1 MAFSPSTLNNAGG
14 LARPIGGLVSRRY
27 FRCIALSCLLAP
39 ALAVSQPAGQS
50 VLDEARQL
58 IAGNRAAEAYRLLAR
73 HEAGLA
79 GQPLYDYLYGV
90 AALDAGHAGDAIT
103 ALERVLVNDPAS
115 PSARLEL
122 GRAYYE
128 SGDRAAAGRQFRA
141 LLAAN
146 PPAPLRDT
154 ATAYL
159 RAMESAPARA
169 SGWSGG
175 FEFGSGYDSNANAST
190 DDETFLGVT
199 LDPDSVETSSPF
211 LQLGGWLDHSLPVGQ
226 GSQLATRA
234 RAGQRWNTDASF
246 VNQTA
251 LSLDTT
257 LRVGSGP
264 TVFSIGGG
272 GYYGW
277 LDGDA
282 HHWGANVDLS
292 LSHDFGEGWRVTG
305 LARAGTLRYDDDF
318 ASLSVME
325 VDQQLAALSLQ
336 RAGKTGYFGMTVFAG
351 TDDPRES
358 GSAYANDRLGV
369 QLQAGSQNASRLGAQ
384 FQFGYQEVDYDD
396 TPGFFSTD
404 RSDDVWYAAVAG
416 ELRDWPVAGM
426 QLVPR
431 IALYKNDSSIA
442 LYQYDR
448 IEFGLTLRRSFR

>member
-1 MAFSPSTLNNAGG
+1 
-14 LARPIGGLVSRRY
+14 VSRRL

-39 ALAVSQPAGQS
+39 ALAASQAAGQS

-58 IAGNRAAEAYRLLAR
+58 IAGNRTAEAYRLLAR

-128 SGDRAAAGRQFRA
+128 SGDRAAAERQFRA

-146 PPAPLRDT
+146 PPAPIRDT

-159 RAMESAPARA
+159 RAMEAAPARA

-190 DDETFLGVT
+190 DDETFLGVA

-246 VNQTA
+246 VNQTTV
-251 LSLDTT
+251 SLDTT

-272 GYYGW
+272 GYYGL

-282 HHWGANVDLS
+282 HHWGASVDVA
-292 LSHDFGEGWRVTG
+292 LSHDFGDGWRTTG
-305 LARAGTLRYDDDF
+305 MLRAGTLRYDDQF
-318 ASLSVME
+318 SSLSVME
-325 VDQQLAALSLQ
+325 VDQELAALSLQ
-336 RAGKTGYFGMTVFAG
+336 RAVEAGYFGMTVFAG

-369 QLQAGSQNASRLGAQ
+369 QLQAGSQNASGLGAQ
-384 FQFGYQEVDYDD
+384 FQFGYQEVDYDA
-396 TPGFFSTD
+396 TPGFFGTD

-431 IALYKNDSSIA
+431 IALYKNDSNIA

-448 IEFGLTLRRSFR
+448 IELGLTLRRSFR

>member
-1 MAFSPSTLNNAGG
+1 M
-14 LARPIGGLVSRRY
+14 SRRL

-58 IAGNRAAEAYRLLAR
+58 IAGNRAAEAYRLLAG

-103 ALERVLVNDPAS
+103 ALERVLVNDPAA

-146 PPAPLRDT
+146 PPAPIRDT

-159 RAMESAPARA
+159 RAMEAAPARA
-169 SGWSGG
+169 GGWSGG

-199 LDPDSVETSSPF
+199 LDPDNVETSSPF
-211 LQLGGWLDHSLPVGQ
+211 LQLGGWLDHALPVGQ
-226 GSQLATRA
+226 GSRLATRA

-246 VNQTA
+246 VNQTVA
-251 LSLDTT
+251 SLDTT
-257 LRVGSGP
+257 LRVGGGP

-272 GYYGW
+272 GYYGL

-282 HHWGANVDLS
+282 HHWGASVDVA
-292 LSHDFGEGWRVTG
+292 LSHDFGDGWRTTG
-305 LARAGTLRYDDDF
+305 MLRAGTLRYDDNF

-336 RAGKTGYFGMTVFAG
+336 RAGEAGHFGVTVFAG

-369 QLQAGSQNASRLGAQ
+369 QLQAGSQNASGLGAQ
-384 FQFGYQEVDYDD
+384 FQFGYQEVDYDG
-396 TPGFFSTD
+396 TPGFFGAD
-404 RSDDVWYAAVAG
+404 RSDDIWYAAVSG

-431 IALYKNDSSIA
+431 IAIYRNDSNIP

-448 IEFGLTLRRSFR
+448 IEVGLTLRRSFR

>member
-14 LARPIGGLVSRRY
+14 LARPIGGLVSRRL
-27 FRCIALSCLLAP
+27 FRCIALTCLLAP

-58 IAGNRAAEAYRLLAR
+58 IAGNRAAEAYRLLAQ

-103 ALERVLVNDPAS
+103 ALERVLATDPAS
-115 PSARLEL
+115 PGARLEL

-128 SGDRAAAGRQFRA
+128 SGDRAAAERQFRA

-146 PPAPLRDT
+146 PPASMRDT

-159 RAMESAPARA
+159 RAMEAAPARP

-199 LDPDSVETSSPF
+199 LDPDNVETSSPF
-211 LQLGGWLDHSLPVGQ
+211 LQLGGWLDHALPVGQ

-246 VNQTA
+246 VNQTVT
-251 LSLDTT
+251 SLDTT

-282 HHWGANVDLS
+282 HHWGASVDVA

-336 RAGKTGYFGMTVFAG
+336 RAGEAGYFGMTVFAG

-369 QLQAGSQNASRLGAQ
+369 QLQAGSQNASGLGAQ
-384 FQFGYQEVDYDD
+384 FQFGYQEVDYDA
-396 TPGFFSTD
+396 TPGFFGTD
-404 RSDDVWYAAVAG
+404 RSDDIWYGAVAG

-431 IALYKNDSSIA
+431 IAIYKNDSNVA

>member
-1 MAFSPSTLNNAGG
+1 MRAAWRV
-14 LARPIGGLVSRRY
+14 LAGGLVSRKLL
-27 FRCIALSCLLAP
+27 RCIALSCLLAP

-50 VLDEARQL
+50 VLDEARGL

-73 HEAGLA
+73 HEASLG

-103 ALERVLVNDPAS
+103 ALERVRVNDPAS
-115 PSARLEL
+115 PSAQLEL

-128 SGDRAAAGRQFRA
+128 SGDPTAADRQFRA

-146 PPAPLRDT
+146 PPAPIRDT

-159 RAMESAPARA
+159 RAMAAAPARA
-169 SGWSGG
+169 GGWSGG

-199 LDPDSVETSSPF
+199 LDPDNVETSSPF
-211 LQLGGWLDHSLPVGQ
+211 LQLGGWLDHALPVGQ

-246 VNQTA
+246 VNQTTA
-251 LSLDTT
+251 SLDTT
-257 LRVGSGP
+257 LRVGSGA
-264 TVFSIGGG
+264 TVLSIGGG
-272 GYYGW
+272 GYYGL

-282 HHWGANVDLS
+282 HHWGASVDVALS
-292 LSHDFGEGWRVTG
+292 RDFGDGWRTTG
-305 LARAGTLRYDDDF
+305 MLRAGTLRYDDDF

-325 VDQQLAALSLQ
+325 VDQRLAALSLQ
-336 RAGKTGYFGMTVFAG
+336 RAGEAGYFGMTVFAG
-351 TDDPRES
+351 SDDPRES

-369 QLQAGSQNASRLGAQ
+369 QFQAGSQNSGRLGAQ
-384 FQFGYQEVDYDD
+384 FQFGYQEVDYDG
-396 TPGFFSTD
+396 TPGFFGTD
-404 RSDDVWYAAVAG
+404 RSDDIWYGAVAG

-431 IALYKNDSSIA
+431 IAIYRNDSNIA

-448 IEFGLTLRRSFR
+448 IEVGLTLRRSFR

>member
-1 MAFSPSTLNNAGG
+1 M
-14 LARPIGGLVSRRY
+14 SRRL

-128 SGDRAAAGRQFRA
+128 SGDRVAAGRQFRA

-146 PPAPLRDT
+146 PPAPIRDT
-154 ATAYL
+154 ADAYL
-159 RAMESAPARA
+159 RAMEAAPARTG
-169 SGWSGG
+169 GWSGG

-190 DDETFLGVT
+190 DNQTFLGVT
-199 LDPDSVETSSPF
+199 LDPDNVETSSPF
-211 LQLGGWLDHSLPVGQ
+211 LQLGGWLDHALPVGQ

-246 VNQTA
+246 VNQTVA
-251 LSLDTT
+251 SLDTT

-264 TVFSIGGG
+264 TVFSLGGG
-272 GYYGW
+272 GYYGL

-282 HHWGANVDLS
+282 HHWGASVDVA
-292 LSHDFGEGWRVTG
+292 LSHDFGDGWRTTG
-305 LARAGTLRYDDDF
+305 MLRAGTLRYDDNF

-336 RAGKTGYFGMTVFAG
+336 RAGEAGYFGVTVFAG

-369 QLQAGSQNASRLGAQ
+369 QLQAGSQNASGLGAQ
-384 FQFGYQEVDYDD
+384 FQFGYQEVDYDG
-396 TPGFFSTD
+396 TPGFFGTD
-404 RSDDVWYAAVAG
+404 RSDDIWYGAVAV

-431 IALYKNDSSIA
+431 IAIYRNDSNIP

-448 IEFGLTLRRSFR
+448 IEVGLTLRRSFR